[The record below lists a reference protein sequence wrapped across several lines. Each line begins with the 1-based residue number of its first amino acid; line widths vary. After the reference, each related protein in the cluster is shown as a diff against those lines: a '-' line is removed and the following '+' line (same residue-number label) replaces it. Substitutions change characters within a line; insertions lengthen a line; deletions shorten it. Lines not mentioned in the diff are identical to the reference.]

1 MWQMKD
7 VVLWQQD
14 KSFGKSYLAMT
25 TPTRKVEWLVFGN
38 TLTKF
43 MRLAIGQAKKT
54 TQAHS
59 EGKKTP

>member
-1 MWQMKD
+1 MWQMRD

-25 TPTRKVEWLVFGN
+25 TPTRNVEWLVFGN

-43 MRLAIGQAKKT
+43 MRLAIGQAKKKLPKLT
-54 TQAHS
+54 LK
-59 EGKKTP
+59 EKTP

>member
-1 MWQMKD
+1 MKD

-25 TPTRKVEWLVFGN
+25 TPTRNVEWLVFGN

-43 MRLAIGQAKKT
+43 MRLAIGQAKKNYP
-54 TQAHS
+54 S
-59 EGKKTP
+59 SL